1 MSWEFASSPSMAA
14 LRALAAPASPVS
26 NPHPHEDT
34 AENRS
39 AQAGRRTRPR
49 TASPAWGVDG
59 RAARPRR
66 GRPFS
71 AAHFR
76 GTGEAA
82 GQGRASAGH
91 VTEADPQG
99 GGEDSGGTGGRTGSG
114 RGD

>member
-14 LRALAAPASPVS
+14 LQALAAPASPVS

-49 TASPAWGVDG
+49 MASPAWGVDG

-91 VTEADPQG
+91 VTEADPHVDLIVSPVG
-99 GGEDSGGTGGRTGSG
+99 LASE
-114 RGD
+114 RG